1 MNLNISHRKRLNAK
15 ADFVCEAK
23 TYRKRH
29 TYGSG
34 NLFKKYIELFVFCC
48 CLVYSSAFF
57 FIMIIRRIV
66 WCAFCCS
73 FPLLLLPLSR
83 FGFYFVFTLSTS
95 LEFQFTLL
103 LLFRAVTVPLSHAHK
118 AVKWQRER
126 ERERA
131 REREQLTQILLSH
144 AREADVS
151 GRARRVRVS
160 GLLCIPSLH
169 LIRSRSQGCPLCIC
183 FSIVP
188 LSLCFYF
195 VWFSDIPLTIHRHP
209 LCILYLSDICTLHLF
224 LFLWRRCGLY
234 CCLILVRNTCIAN
247 FILLHCGQ

>member
-1 MNLNISHRKRLNAK
+1 MLRLTLSVRRKHIENGTHTGLETCLKNILNFLFFVVALYTRLPFFLLWLFAELCG
-15 ADFVCEAK
+15 AHFVVAFHC
-23 TYRKRH
+23 Y
-29 TYGSG
+29 
-34 NLFKKYIELFVFCC
+34 CC
-48 CLVYSSAFF
+48 GCLV
-57 FIMIIRRIV
+57 
-66 WCAFCCS
+66 
-73 FPLLLLPLSR
+73 L
-83 FGFYFVFTLSTS
+83 GFYFVFTLSTS

>member
-1 MNLNISHRKRLNAK
+1 MLRLTLSVRRKHIENGTHTGLETCLKNILNFLFFVVALYTRLPFFLLWLFAELCGAHFVVAFHCYCCRCLVLVFISYLLCRHLWNFNLH
-15 ADFVCEAK
+15 
-23 TYRKRH
+23 
-29 TYGSG
+29 
-34 NLFKKYIELFVFCC
+34 FCC
-48 CLVYSSAFF
+48 CFA
-57 FIMIIRRIV
+57 
-66 WCAFCCS
+66 
-73 FPLLLLPLSR
+73 LSLCR
-83 FGFYFVFTLSTS
+83 S
-95 LEFQFTLL
+95 LTRTRQLNG
-103 LLFRAVTVPLSHAHK
+103 
-118 AVKWQRER
+118 RET

-131 REREQLTQILLSH
+131 RKRKQLTQILLSH